1 MRTCILMLLMFS
13 FSCSTEVETSKA
25 PIARKSTPNEP
36 ALKIKSKV
44 LPPLV
49 THRYDLVQ
57 LQKDG
62 RFSDLKVRSLTTLDD
77 PAYHSGP
84 RTFVGYDLN
93 EFTAKL
99 EGFATLD
106 PSEVKLRFVCLDG
119 YQTTFPLESIQGA
132 TGLVAIREENQ
143 KSNGWS
149 TYQHG
154 KQKLTPAPFYLVWA
168 NEPVSKK
175 RPWPYQLTAIE
186 VISKQ
191 ALSLRTAPQDSRHL
205 AGYEIFKTRCQAC
218 HSMNLTGG
226 KMGPEL
232 NVPRNICEYRTREYL
247 SEFIH
252 NPQSF
257 RAGSPMPP
265 AADITGEKLTGLLDY
280 LCSMSQQKVCDTP
293 ASCVELIK
301 Q

>member
-1 MRTCILMLLMFS
+1 M
-13 FSCSTEVETSKA
+13 
-25 PIARKSTPNEP
+25 KSTPKEP
-36 ALKIKSKV
+36 APNIKSKV

-62 RFSDLKVRSLTTLDD
+62 RFSDLNVGSLTTLDD

-99 EGFATLD
+99 EGFAALN

-119 YQTTFPLESIQGA
+119 YQTTFSLDSIQGA
-132 TGLVAIREENQ
+132 KGLVAIREENQ

-154 KQKLTPAPFYLVWA
+154 KQELTPAPFYLVWA

-186 VISKQ
+186 VISKK
-191 ALSLRTAPQDSRHL
+191 ALSLRTAPADARHL

-226 KMGPEL
+226 NMGPEL
-232 NVPRNICEYRTREYL
+232 NVPRNICEYRTREFL
-247 SEFIH
+247 TEFIH
-252 NPQSF
+252 HPQSF
-257 RAGSPMPP
+257 RTGSPMPP
-265 AADITGEKLTGLLDY
+265 AADLTGEKLTGLLNY
-280 LCSMSQQKVCDTP
+280 LCSMSQQKVCDSPT
-293 ASCVELIK
+293 SCAGLVK